1 MAAMPGQSTKHRDAD
16 IENRLMGTEGSGEGG
31 TN

>member
-16 IENRLMGTEGSGEGG
+16 TENRLPDTEGSGEGW